1 VGGAQAVVEQAGGIV
16 FRVEHGAPAML
27 VVTSK
32 RDPSHWIFPKGHIE
46 AGETAAG
53 TALRETVE
61 ESGVSGDLVG
71 SVGAPLEFEWAGKRY
86 RVQYFLIR
94 ATSEGA
100 SLEGRQKA
108 WLPFEEA
115 LARLSFEDLRALLR
129 EAVRGMKDRG

>member
-1 VGGAQAVVEQAGGIV
+1 LAVVEQAGGIV
-16 FRVEHGAPAML
+16 FRVESGAPAIL
-27 VVTSK
+27 VVTAK

-46 AGETAAG
+46 AGETAAA

-71 SVGAPLEFEWAGKRY
+71 SAGAPLEFEWAGRCY

-94 ATSEGA
+94 ATSESP

-108 WLPFEEA
+108 WLPLEEA
-115 LARLSFEDLRALLR
+115 LVRLSFEDLRALLR
-129 EAVRGMKDRG
+129 DALRGMKDRR